1 MKENEI
7 IFALCLAA
15 QALASFEFT
24 KDQVLEI
31 AETGYDDYKP
41 QPELTVVKQDNKK
54 GYYLFNDLT
63 LETPDETTQ
72 IDHVIIS
79 RFGIFVIETKN
90 FTGWIFGSE
99 NQKQWTKTTY
109 GNKVSG

>member
-15 QALASFEFT
+15 QALASVGFT

-41 QPELTVVKQDNKK
+41 QPELTVVK
-54 GYYLFNDLT
+54 
-63 LETPDETTQ
+63 
-72 IDHVIIS
+72 
-79 RFGIFVIETKN
+79 
-90 FTGWIFGSE
+90 
-99 NQKQWTKTTY
+99 
-109 GNKVSG
+109 